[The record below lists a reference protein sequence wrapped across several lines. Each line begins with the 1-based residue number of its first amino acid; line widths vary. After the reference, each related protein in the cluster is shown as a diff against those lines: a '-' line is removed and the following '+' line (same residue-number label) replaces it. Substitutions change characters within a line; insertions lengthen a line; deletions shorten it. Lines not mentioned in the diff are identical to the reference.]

1 MPLEPWMSLARRNT
15 HPRDKLI
22 QFDEPTHIYTVQGS
36 SKNVISCTGF
46 LHEFFGHF
54 DSKAVIKKM
63 MDSPNWTQS
72 KWYKPGITADEIAA
86 TWSNNGKEASGA
98 GTAMH
103 LAIEQF
109 LNGAEHVILPS
120 VKETP
125 EWRYFMNFWRDCGD
139 DLEPYR
145 TEWEVWSADHKLAGS
160 IDMIFRRK
168 SDGKFLIYDWKR
180 SKEIKTGNQ
189 FQTGLG
195 PLHHLPDCNYWHY
208 SLQLNVYR
216 RILETFYGLDVADMY
231 LLILHPDN
239 PNYKRMRLNRM
250 DKEVDDMLNCRLRA
264 VQAGC
269 FQKVLMPIEDK
280 LCMLGSDD
288 ESE

>member
-1 MPLEPWMSLARRNT
+1 MPVEPWMTLVHKNA

-22 QFDEPTHIYTVQGS
+22 SFDEPTHIYTVQGS
-36 SKNVISCTGF
+36 SKGIISCTKF

-54 DSKAVIKKM
+54 DAKAVIQKM
-63 MDSPNWTQS
+63 MASPKWTES
-72 KWYKPGITADEIAA
+72 KWYKPGITVDEIAEQ
-86 TWSNNGKEASGA
+86 WNKNGREASGA

-109 LNGAEHVILPS
+109 LNGREDVIVPQ
-120 VKETP
+120 VKDTP
-125 EWRYFMNFWRDCGD
+125 EWRYFMNFWKDHGA

-145 TEWEVWSADHKLAGS
+145 TEWEVWSAEHKLAGS

-168 SDGKFLIYDWKR
+168 SDGKYLIYDWKR
-180 SKEIKTGNQ
+180 SKDIKTNNQ

-195 PLHHLPDCNYWHY
+195 PLSHLPDCNYWHY

-216 RILETFYGLDVADMY
+216 WVLENLYGLEIADMY

-239 PNYKRMRLNRM
+239 GNYRRMRLNRM
-250 DKEVDDMLNCRLRA
+250 DQEVEDMLNCRLRA
-264 VQAGC
+264 VKSGLDQA
-269 FQKVLMPIEDK
+269 VILPIAEK
-280 LCMLGSDD
+280 ECMMLSSDD
-288 ESE
+288 ES

>member
-1 MPLEPWMSLARRNT
+1 MPVESWMTLVHKNA

-36 SKNVISCTGF
+36 SQGVISCTKF

-54 DSKAVIKKM
+54 DAKSMIKKM
-63 MDSPNWTQS
+63 MASPTWPQN
-72 KWYKPGITADEIAA
+72 KWYKPGITAEEIEAE
-86 TWSNNGKEASGA
+86 WNRNGREASSA

-109 LNGAEHVILPS
+109 LNGSEHVILPHI
-120 VKETP
+120 KETP
-125 EWRYFMNFWRDCGD
+125 EWRYFMNFWAEHGA

-160 IDMIFRRK
+160 IDMVFRRK

-180 SKEIKTGNQ
+180 SKDIKTDNK
-189 FQTGLG
+189 FQVGLG
-195 PLHHLPDCNYWHY
+195 PLSHLPDCNYWHY

-216 RILETFYGLDVADMY
+216 WVLENLYGLVIADMY

-239 PNYKRMRLNRM
+239 GNYRRMRLNRM
-250 DKEVDDMLNCRLRA
+250 DQEVKDMLDCRLRA
-264 VQAGC
+264 VKSGIGQA
-269 FQKVLMPIEDK
+269 VILPIEEKQCLMMD
-280 LCMLGSDD
+280 SD
-288 ESE
+288 EEN